1 MSIGPK
7 QMLELG
13 KLAKQVDF
21 GKLAKLSQKVDLGEL
36 MEVASNLD
44 AGTLKTMM
52 KMAKSDKKEKSLPE
66 INGDFYDIA
75 STFTPEQ
82 REFQMKIRKFMEEEV
97 KPLVNENY
105 QNDTFP
111 RELFDKIRGMN
122 LIDAVYTPEG
132 ERTED
137 AAIMEGIAT
146 MEMSRIDVSTA
157 VGFGVHAGLAMGAIY
172 VGGSEEQKA
181 HWMPKMRNLE
191 TIAAF
196 GLTEPKVGSGTAGGL
211 TTTCRREGN
220 TWVLNGQK
228 KWIGNSTFADVVIIW
243 AREKTVD
250 KTHED
255 NGKVRGFIVETKNI
269 GYSVEKIMGK
279 TAMRMVENGLITLTD
294 CKVTEDNRLQN
305 IESFKDVA
313 VVLRL
318 TRAGVAWQGAGCA
331 MGAYEIALKY
341 AQERQQF
348 GSAIGSFQ
356 LIQDK
361 LVTILGNVTAMQ
373 TMCLRLSHMQD
384 EGKMDDEHASLA
396 KVFCA
401 KRCRES
407 VALARDLHGG
417 NGILMEYDIARF
429 FNDAEAIYSYE
440 GTNEMNTLV
449 VGKAITGFSAFV

>member
-1 MSIGPK
+1 MGPK

-52 KMAKSDKKEKSLPE
+52 KMAKSDKKEAALPE
-66 INGDFYDIA
+66 VNGDFYDIA

-82 REFQMKIRKFMEEEV
+82 REFQMKVRKFMEEDV
-97 KPLVNENY
+97 KPIVNVNY
-105 QNDTFP
+105 QADTFP
-111 RELFDKIRGMN
+111 RELFDKIRDLN
-122 LIDAVYTPEG
+122 LVDAVYTPEG
-132 ERTED
+132 ERTAD
-137 AAIMEGIAT
+137 AAVMEGIAT
-146 MEMSRIDVSTA
+146 MEMSRVDVSTA
-157 VGFGVHAGLAMGAIY
+157 VGFGVHAGLAMGSIY

-181 HWMPKMRNLE
+181 HWLPKMRSLE
-191 TIAAF
+191 TIGAF

-211 TTTCRREGN
+211 TTTCRREGD
-220 TWVLNGQK
+220 TWILNGQK

-255 NGKVRGFIVETKNI
+255 NGKVRGFIVETNNI
-269 GYSVEKIMGK
+269 GYNVEKIMGK

-294 CKVTEDNRLQN
+294 CKVNEENRLQN

-331 MGAYEIALKY
+331 MGAYELALKY

-361 LVTILGNVTAMQ
+361 LVTMLGNVTAMQ
-373 TMCLRLSHMQD
+373 TMCLRLSRMQD
-384 EGKMDDEHASLA
+384 EGKMEDEHASLA

-401 KRCRES
+401 KHCRES

-417 NGILMEYDIARF
+417 NGILMEYDVTRF
-429 FNDAEAIYSYE
+429 FNDAEAIYSFE